1 MEGYDAATYGDR
13 FADVYDAWYPRS
25 EESATAAG
33 ALGRLADGGAVLE
46 LGCGT
51 GRLLL
56 PLHEAGLCVVG
67 LDASERMLDL
77 LAAKA
82 GPDGPEAVL
91 GDMADFTIAGA
102 EGPRRF
108 ALVFAA
114 FNTLFN
120 LATAEA
126 LDGCF
131 ASVARH
137 LEPEGRFAV
146 ECFVPGWAEGPRDA
160 VEVRDLT
167 ADRVVL
173 RVSRHDPDRQTVSGQ
188 HVELSESGARLR
200 PWHLRYALPHQLDAH
215 AARAGLSLV
224 ARWADWE
231 RSPFGPDSTQHVSV
245 YRRGGAPEPG
255 PPPRR

>member
-1 MEGYDAATYGDR
+1 VDAIAALAEGG
-13 FADVYDAWYPRS
+13 P
-25 EESATAAG
+25 
-33 ALGRLADGGAVLE
+33 VLE
-46 LGCGT
+46 LACGT
-51 GRLLL
+51 GRLAL
-56 PLHEAGLCVVG
+56 PLAARGLTVVG
-67 LDASERMLDL
+67 LDASPAMLERLR
-77 LAAKA
+77 AKQGA
-82 GPDGPEAVL
+82 STVDARA
-91 GDMADFTIAGA
+91 GDMAAFDLTDC
-102 EGPRRF
+102 GPFR
-108 ALVFAA
+108 LVFVA
-114 FNTLFN
+114 FNSLFN
-120 LATAEA
+120 LTSAEDQA
-126 LDGCF
+126 RCF
-131 ASVARH
+131 AQVARH
-137 LEPEGRFAV
+137 LAPNGRFAV